1 MSVAR
6 GDEAFSQASTRR
18 GLTGFVSYME
28 RKDAERAVKE
38 LDGSEWMGNS
48 IRVGWSKPV
57 AKPLKALFGES
68 FFHIYHRK
76 KKGKKEKSLNSNVD
90 ITSDSHKRRRS
101 RSRSRGRSP
110 PRKKSHRARSYSYSS
125 SSSYSRS
132 PSPERTCK
140 QKWLDSIPEEH
151 GRFIKT
157 VANRVK
163 EHGKGFEDVL
173 MEKERENPKFAF
185 LYDDKACGF
194 SFFFLSRVLLTRG
207 IASRLPPLPIHTFIT
222 LPHSVS
228 TARSIQRRRLRLHLL
243 FRLGRGF
250 RKGANVQ
257 G

>member
-6 GDEAFSQASTRR
+6 GDEAFSQASARR

-57 AKPLKALFGES
+57 AKPLKTLFGES

-163 EHGKGFEDVL
+163 EHGKGFQDVL

-185 LYDDKACGF
+185 LYDDKACGTL
-194 SFFFLSRVLLTRG
+194 FFFFFPEYG
-207 IASRLPPLPIHTFIT
+207 
-222 LPHSVS
+222 
-228 TARSIQRRRLRLHLL
+228 
-243 FRLGRGF
+243 
-250 RKGANVQ
+250 
-257 G
+257 